1 MADAPQSIVYLNNI
15 QRVFT
20 VGTQKV
26 HALKG
31 IDLQINTNQMVSLK
45 GRSGSGKTTL
55 LNCVGGLDQPTEGE
69 IWINGRHINTLSEK
83 QLTQWR
89 RTEVGFIFQSFGPPR
104 HVCLRKCRAD
114 VAPRKT
120 PPRSAA

>member
-69 IWINGRHINTLSEK
+69 IQKRPLPSTTSSANS
-83 QLTQWR
+83 
-89 RTEVGFIFQSFGPPR
+89 
-104 HVCLRKCRAD
+104 
-114 VAPRKT
+114 T
-120 PPRSAA
+120 PNSI